1 MPQKKYHGVLHYHR
15 RIRHKTI
22 RTIRVKFG
30 EYSRG
35 HKARTKKALS
45 IICRHSIDASRR
57 TCGKLDDVNRQALLS
72 SITDKK
78 TRSSV
83 TISATI
89 YYTLSAHLTHNVYLL
104 LMNSWNKLF
113 FFPYRLGA
121 LISLQPERQEVQYY
135 TSPRRTLREGIPLE
149 TDERNV

>member
-89 YYTLSAHLTHNVYLL
+89 YYILSAHLTHNNVYLL
-104 LMNSWNKLF
+104 LMNSWNKF
-113 FFPYRLGA
+113 FFP
-121 LISLQPERQEVQYY
+121 LQAWGTNQLATGETRGTVLYITEENA
-135 TSPRRTLREGIPLE
+135 SRRHPSR
-149 TDERNV
+149 DR